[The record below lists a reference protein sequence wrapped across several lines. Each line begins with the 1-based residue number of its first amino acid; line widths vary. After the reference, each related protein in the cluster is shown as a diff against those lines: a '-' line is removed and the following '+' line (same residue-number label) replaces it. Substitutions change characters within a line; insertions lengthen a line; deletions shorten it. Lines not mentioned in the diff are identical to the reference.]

1 MKHLLLT
8 TIVANF
14 GFSSIPWWCYL
25 ILFLFLFGFIK
36 KRLGHTIHKHA
47 IEGNIR
53 AIKKLVNSKG
63 VACLEEKDEEGCTPL
78 IYAAIGGHKEVSEY
92 LIDNNAVVNASDA
105 GGCTPLHGAAML
117 GHIEIIRLLITRG
130 ADVNI
135 MGVDTGSALDCALMH
150 KQNECA
156 TYLKGLGV
164 RSNAS
169 ESIFIAAQTGN
180 IEAVT
185 QHLKSGVDVNGKC
198 PLGNTPLAW
207 AVNNRDINLFDLLI
221 SKNADIGC
229 GFASG
234 ATLLDDAILLKDSHI
249 SDMLCENNAEISCHR
264 CSKIFSYKEVR
275 KLWRLPFIVLKLISF
290 HTIEEGKKLYCLY
303 CARSQNVGTVFLM
316 FIFTFPVII
325 FLLINYT
332 KN

>member
-1 MKHLLLT
+1 
-8 TIVANF
+8 
-14 GFSSIPWWCYL
+14 
-25 ILFLFLFGFIK
+25 
-36 KRLGHTIHKHA
+36 
-47 IEGNIR
+47 
-53 AIKKLVNSKG
+53 
-63 VACLEEKDEEGCTPL
+63 
-78 IYAAIGGHKEVSEY
+78 
-92 LIDNNAVVNASDA
+92 
-105 GGCTPLHGAAML
+105 
-117 GHIEIIRLLITRG
+117 
-130 ADVNI
+130 
-135 MGVDTGSALDCALMH
+135 MH

-221 SKNADIGC
+221 SKNADIGF
-229 GFASG
+229 GFPSG
-234 ATLLDDAILLKDSHI
+234 ATLLDYAILLKDSHI
-249 SDMLCENNAEISCHR
+249 SDILCENNAEISCHR

-275 KLWRLPFIVLKLISF
+275 KLWRLPFIVLKLFSW
-290 HTIEEGKKLYCLY
+290 HTIEEGKKLYCLH
-303 CARSQNVGTVFLM
+303 CSRSQNVGVAFLM

>member
-36 KRLGHTIHKHA
+36 KRLGQTIHKHA

-63 VACLEEKDEEGCTPL
+63 VACLEAKDEEGCTPL
-78 IYAAIGGHKEVSEY
+78 VYAAIGGHKELAEY
-92 LIDNNAVVNASDA
+92 LIDNNSAVNSSDA
-105 GGCTPLHGAAML
+105 AGCTPLHAAAML

-135 MGVDTGSALDCALMH
+135 MSADIGSALDCALAH
-150 KQNECA
+150 QQKECA
-156 TYLKGLGV
+156 TYLKDLGI

-185 QHLKSGVDVNGKC
+185 QHLESGVDVNGKC
-198 PLGNTPLAW
+198 PLGNTPLVY
-207 AVNNRDINLFDLLI
+207 AVESGDVKLFDFLI
-221 SKNADIGC
+221 SKNADIEC

-234 ATLLDDAILLKDSHI
+234 ITLLDYAILLKDSHI
-249 SDMLCENNAEISCHR
+249 PDILYEKNAKISCYR
-264 CSKIFSYKEVR
+264 CSNFISYKEVR

-290 HTIEEGKKLYCLY
+290 HTIEEGKKMYCLD
-303 CARSQNVGTVFLM
+303 CSRRQNVGTVFLM

-325 FLLINYT
+325 FLFKNYT